1 MFRAAHPEPYYS
13 VHTALHFLVLPG
25 FPGVFLLVV
34 MGRDARARGKEG
46 NELPLRSTAGRREL
60 RLTARRPARFISRP
74 AAGYSCILGAMK
86 DFQLYQQILGLVE
99 PWTVKNV
106 TLKPKEQE
114 VDVEVVCT
122 ETRWGC
128 PQCGK
133 RMPVHDW
140 ERRRGRHLD
149 SCQFKTVISGDVPR
163 VKCEEHGTQA
173 VAVPWAEKYARFTR
187 LFERFAIDVLQ
198 VCSASEACGLVR
210 ISWDE
215 ADGIK
220 QRAVKRGLERKPVRV
235 NKNLCVDEQSA
246 ARGQEYLTV
255 VARVDEDGT
264 TVDYVGEGRKQESLD
279 AYWKQLTQEQLDGID
294 AVAMDMWEPY
304 VLSTSAHVP
313 EGAEKIVPDPFHMMK
328 HMNEAVNEVRK
339 AEHRAL
345 SAEGDD
351 TLEGTRWLWLY
362 GVGNI
367 PEAQRP
373 AFDVLK
379 IRNLLTAR
387 AWALKET
394 LRNLWLYKS
403 EAWATKHFKRWH
415 GWAIRSRLEPVKK
428 IARMLKS
435 RLANILTYC
444 KSRLTN
450 GPIEGLNNKIQGLIK
465 KAYGYRNKQRFITDI
480 YFHCGGLN
488 LYPAQ

>member
-1 MFRAAHPEPYYS
+1 
-13 VHTALHFLVLPG
+13 
-25 FPGVFLLVV
+25 
-34 MGRDARARGKEG
+34 
-46 NELPLRSTAGRREL
+46 
-60 RLTARRPARFISRP
+60 
-74 AAGYSCILGAMK
+74 MK

-114 VDVEVVCT
+114 VEVEVVCT
-122 ETRWGC
+122 ETVWGC

-133 RMPVHDW
+133 RMQVHDW
-140 ERRRGRHLD
+140 ERRRWRHLD
-149 SCQFKTVISGDVPR
+149 SCQFKTVITGDVPR

-198 VCSASEACGLVR
+198 VCSATEACGIVR

-235 NKNLCVDEQSA
+235 NKNLCVDEKSA
-246 ARGQEYLTV
+246 ARGHEYLTV

-279 AYWKQLTQEQLDGID
+279 AYWKQLTEEQLEGIE

-313 EGAEKIVPDPFHMMK
+313 EGAEKIVHDPFHMMK

-345 SAEGDD
+345 SAEADN

-362 GVGNI
+362 GAENI

-379 IRNLLTAR
+379 ISNLLTAR

-403 EAWATKHFKRWH
+403 EAWATKHFKRWY

-428 IARMLKS
+428 VARMLKS

-488 LYPAQ
+488 LYPSQ